1 MISKSKQLT
10 LSKKLTA
17 YFIGVDAGTGS
28 VRAGVFDQKG
38 TMVCTQESP
47 ITIFKPQDDFVE

>member
-1 MISKSKQLT
+1 VKKVISKAKQLT
-10 LSKKLTA
+10 LNKKLTA

-38 TMVCTQESP
+38 TMVCT
-47 ITIFKPQDDFVE
+47 